1 MFSDLLGHGGP
12 EKFSLINQS
21 KDIEDKVEFKSVALQ
36 KFMVKNICDGIYEY
50 IPITFDD

>member
-12 EKFSLINQS
+12 EKFSLI
-21 KDIEDKVEFKSVALQ
+21 KEIEEKLEFKSVAIQ
-36 KFMVKNICDGIYEY
+36 KFMVRNICDGIYEY